1 MPFHPQPLFFLV
13 LGLVAGTLVPSPRI
27 DTPLVVALGL
37 AALLATLAVLRPS
50 RVPLTALIVAASAAG
65 CALATTASIV
75 YAAHALPDPIAN
87 VTGPVVLEGRLATDP
102 RIVDAEMRFDVLSDR
117 ITAEGVEHPYPGRIR
132 VFVRSQAADPFQSAR
147 ALKRGDAIRVWV
159 DLRRP
164 EPLRTP
170 GGFDQSAWATREGV
184 HAFGT
189 CKNER
194 LLQAAG
200 GEATKRSPIERARDR
215 LKFAWRHVSDPLNRA
230 VTASMVLGDE
240 GALDAATRDD
250 FRSAGLLHLLVVSG
264 AQVAAL
270 IIGLRRAMPLALR
283 ISWPGCLLEC
293 GVLLAYCLLAGAE
306 DSIVRATVM
315 AMAFAV
321 AVRVDLHRGGA
332 NFLAAAA
339 LSVLSLRPLDALD
352 PGAQMSFAATLALVA
367 FAGSASRRLEAA
379 RVPGFLADILAA
391 TLVASLAVIPLTLV
405 HFHRFALIAL
415 PANLLAAPLAVALLY
430 GSLATAALDVVVA
443 PLAPAAGWLCGLT
456 AESLRFLARAAA
468 EADPDWRGPAPPL
481 ALVAGLVCA
490 AATSGWRRA
499 ATPVAG
505 LLAALTMSGL
515 PRGDGRLHLWFLD
528 VGQGDALLIE
538 TPAGRVAAI
547 DAGPAFER
555 FDAGERVVAEA
566 LWELGHRRLEFLAVT
581 HRHADHQGGAAFLAD
596 HFDPGRIYVNG
607 GSDVFRDR
615 RPETVARG
623 ASWALDGVEFKVL
636 SPDPA
641 WPLPVRDENARSLVI
656 EVRHGAT
663 SFLLLGDASIAT
675 EGLLKLEATRH
686 EVVKVGH
693 HGAANSS
700 SEAVVQATRPRI
712 ALISAGLRNRFS
724 HPSPSVVERWSRAGS
739 LVWRTDQRRTL
750 HVTSDGTTV
759 GW

>member
-27 DTPLVVALGL
+27 DTALVVALGL
-37 AALLATLAVLRPS
+37 AALLATLAILRPAQ
-50 RVPLTALIVAASAAG
+50 VPLTALIVAASAAG
-65 CALATTASIV
+65 NALATAASIA
-75 YAAHALPDPIAN
+75 YAAHALPEPIAH

-117 ITAEGVEHPYPGRIR
+117 ITVEGVEQPYLGRIR

-147 ALKRGDAIRVWV
+147 SLKRGRAIRVWV

-164 EPLRTP
+164 EPVRTP
-170 GGFDQSAWATREGV
+170 GGFDQAAWAAREGV
-184 HAFGT
+184 HAFGA

-194 LLQAAG
+194 LLQAVEGA
-200 GEATKRSPIERARDR
+200 ATKRSALERARDR

-264 AQVAAL
+264 SQVAAL

-283 ISWPGCLLEC
+283 ISWLGCLLEC

-339 LSVLSLRPLDALD
+339 LSVLALRPLDALD

-379 RVPGFLADILAA
+379 RVPSFLADILAA
-391 TLVASLAVIPLTLV
+391 TLVASLAVIPLTLI

-430 GSLATAALDVVVA
+430 GSLATAALDVVAA
-443 PLAPAAGWLCGLT
+443 PFAPAAGWICGLA
-456 AESLRFLARAAA
+456 AEALRILARAAA

-481 ALVAGLVCA
+481 ALVVCLVCA
-490 AATSGWRRA
+490 AATSGWRRV

-528 VGQGDALLIE
+528 VGQGDALVIE
-538 TPAGRVAAI
+538 TPSGRAAAI

-581 HRHADHQGGAAFLAD
+581 HRHADHQGGATFLAR

-607 GSDVFRDR
+607 GSDAFRDR
-615 RPETVARG
+615 RPETVRRG

-641 WPLPVRDENARSLVI
+641 WPLPARDENARSLVI

-675 EGLLKLEATRH
+675 EGLLELEAARH

-700 SEAVVQATRPRI
+700 SEALVHATRPRI

-750 HVTSDGTTV
+750 HVTSDGTTIR
-759 GW
+759 W

>member
-13 LGLVAGTLVPSPRI
+13 LGLVAGTLVPSPRV
-27 DTPLVVALGL
+27 DTPTVVALALG
-37 AALLATLAVLRPS
+37 ALLATLAAFRPA
-50 RVPLTALIVAASAAG
+50 RVPLIALIVAASAAG
-65 CALATTASIV
+65 SALATAASV
-75 YAAHALPDPIAN
+75 AYAAHALPDPIAD

-102 RIVDAEMRFDVLSDR
+102 RVIDAEMRFDVSSDR
-117 ITAEGVEHPYPGRIR
+117 ITAESVEHAYRGRIL
-132 VFVRSQAADPFQSAR
+132 VFVRSQAADPFETAR
-147 ALKRGDAIRVWV
+147 SLKRGDAIRVWV

-164 EPLRTP
+164 EPVRTP
-170 GGFDQSAWATREGV
+170 GGFDQAGWAAREGV

-194 LLQAAG
+194 LLQVAE
-200 GEATKRSPIERARDR
+200 GEGPKRSVVEQARDR

-264 AQVAAL
+264 SQVAAL

-283 ISWPGCLLEC
+283 ISWAGCLLEC
-293 GVLLAYCLLAGAE
+293 AVLLAYCLLAGAE

-315 AMAFAV
+315 AMAFAI

-339 LSVLSLRPLDALD
+339 LSVLAIRPLDARD
-352 PGAQMSFAATLALVA
+352 PGAQLSFAATLALVA
-367 FAGSASRRLEAA
+367 FAGSASRRLETA
-379 RVPGFLADILAA
+379 RLPGFLADILAA

-430 GSLATAALDVVVA
+430 GSLATAALDLVA
-443 PLAPAAGWLCGLT
+443 GPLAQAAGWFCGLT
-456 AESLRFLARAAA
+456 AEALRILARAAA

-481 ALVAGLVCA
+481 AFVACLACA
-490 AATSGWRRA
+490 AATTGWRRA
-499 ATPVAG
+499 ALPITG
-505 LLAALTMSGL
+505 LLAALTMSGM

-538 TPAGRVAAI
+538 TPGGRAAAV

-566 LWELGHRRLEFLAVT
+566 LWELGHRRLEFLALT
-581 HRHADHQGGAAFLAD
+581 HRHADHQGGALFLAR
-596 HFDPGRIYVNG
+596 HFEPGRIYVNG
-607 GSDVFRDR
+607 PSEALLGR
-615 RPETVARG
+615 RPVTVARG
-623 ASWALDGVEFKVL
+623 AAWELDGVRFQVL

-641 WPLPVRDENARSLVI
+641 WPLPARDENARSLVL
-656 EVRHGAT
+656 EVRYGAT
-663 SFLLLGDASIAT
+663 SFLLLGDASVAT
-675 EGLLKLEATRH
+675 EARLNIGLTRH

-700 SEAVVQATRPRI
+700 SEALVLATRPRI
-712 ALISAGLRNRFS
+712 ALISAGLRNRFG
-724 HPSPSVVERWSRAGS
+724 HPSSMVVERWSRAGA

-750 HVTSDGTTV
+750 HVTSDGANLR
-759 GW
+759 W